1 MRCHRCHG
9 LMVVDAYLNR
19 EGDQN
24 QAWIENRRC
33 VNCGELLDVKILQN
47 RLGHQSLVN
56 PTDTKR
62 AA

>member
-1 MRCHRCHG
+1 MRCHRCQG
-9 LMVVDAYLNR
+9 FMVVDAYLNM

-24 QAWIENRRC
+24 QVWIENRRC
-33 VNCGELLDVKILQN
+33 VNCGERLDVKILQN